1 MRNKAVVYDGSLAYA
16 DLPAVV
22 LNRGMVLVK
31 NSMAYVGFQDEE
43 LLEGRE
49 PVILPRLL
57 GSVCAG
63 RVIES
68 PEQPYLTG
76 KFVVTNPLVSGSRSV
91 LDVDGCLS
99 TYFQVDPKRVYGTYP
114 TVEPV
119 NLLEPY
125 ASHALELAGESEG
138 NTLVLGCN
146 IVGLMTATALRDRG
160 FEPYLLCEKS
170 LAQAK
175 RLGLRVFRNVGDLP
189 VDLETLV
196 VVEVTPA
203 LWDLADRSPLRR
215 LVVSGFS
222 GTRSLRLGLSRE
234 LVVVYLDTA
243 TPASSGGARRLAEKA
258 LGLVKVFNVK
268 SVEDAVG
275 FLPPR
280 GLGTILRL
288 SGPGEKSEAGGEQG
302 GGASSTRS

>member
-1 MRNKAVVYDGSLAYA
+1 MRNKAVVYDGSLSYS
-16 DLPAVV
+16 DMPAVV

-63 RVIES
+63 RVIEA
-68 PEQPYLTG
+68 PEHPHLTG
-76 KFVVTNPLVSGSRSV
+76 KFIVTNPLVGGSRSV

-114 TVEPV
+114 ALEPV

-125 ASHALELAGESEG
+125 ASHALELAGKSEG

-146 IVGLMTATALRDRG
+146 VVGIMTAIALRDKG
-160 FEPYLLCEKS
+160 LEPYLLCEKC

-175 RLGLRVFRNVGDLP
+175 KLGLRAFRNVGDLP
-189 VDLETLV
+189 LDLETLV
-196 VVEVTPA
+196 VVEAAPS

-234 LVVVYLDTA
+234 LVVVYLDTV
-243 TPASSGGARRLAEKA
+243 TPATGGEARRLAERA
-258 LGLVKVFNVK
+258 LSLVKVFNVK
-268 SVEDAVG
+268 SVEEAVG
-275 FLPPR
+275 LLPPR
-280 GLGTILRL
+280 GLGTILRV
-288 SGPGEKSEAGGEQG
+288 SGPSEKSQAGGEQG
-302 GGASSTRS
+302 GAASPTRS